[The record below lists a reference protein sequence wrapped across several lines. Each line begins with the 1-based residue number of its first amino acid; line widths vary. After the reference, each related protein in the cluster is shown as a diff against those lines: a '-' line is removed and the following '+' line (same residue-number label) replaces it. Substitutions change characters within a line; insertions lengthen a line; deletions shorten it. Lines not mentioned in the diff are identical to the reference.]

1 MLWKSSKEGEV
12 LNRYR
17 YQHIFDSNRMM
28 FLLSQLKT
36 SVQTEEALVS
46 SLKSRQIVS
55 LLGKNNVCSVYK
67 SRQPNH

>member
-1 MLWKSSKEGEV
+1 MCDSW
-12 LNRYR
+12 NNIR

-46 SLKSRQIVS
+46 SHVKKSRQIVS
-55 LLGKNNVCSVYK
+55 LLGKNNVCSMYK

>member
-1 MLWKSSKEGEV
+1 
-12 LNRYR
+12 
-17 YQHIFDSNRMM
+17 MM